1 MDVGSFVQENKRWLL
16 GCAAGLAVFFVARSI
31 IGSIYD
37 PMSDRRAARGVV
49 QSAQTSEVFDRA
61 GLAAAIA
68 EQDEL
73 AAARKKLEA
82 ELGFVRSD
90 AFAFEGKGLSPD
102 EFLGKVGRERK
113 LAILKG
119 ASERDVQVDPNRDL
133 TWAQSANGLE
143 EIRSA
148 LFGLELLDEACLRL
162 FAAHDATRAVDP
174 QAQGLVAL
182 RVGVEPRKTA
192 RRAPVRGQKP
202 GQVDVRDFLEQE
214 RVLFEFRSDE
224 PTAMRFL
231 ESLRQ
236 QGRTLTLEAGLKMT
250 HSGRRSDPVVVA
262 GSVVG
267 IAFKQANENKES
279 N

>member
-31 IGSIYD
+31 LGSIYD
-37 PMSDRRAARGVV
+37 PVADRRAARNVV
-49 QSAQTSEVFDRA
+49 QNAQTSEVFDRA

-82 ELGFVRSD
+82 ELGFARSD

-113 LAILKG
+113 LAILKA

-148 LFGLELLDEACLRL
+148 LFGLELIDEACSRL
-162 FAAHDATRAVDP
+162 FAAHDATRALDP
-174 QAQGLVAL
+174 QAQGLFAFKI
-182 RVGVEPRKTA
+182 GVEPRKTS
-192 RRAPVRGQKP
+192 RRVPMRGQKP

-214 RVLFEFRSDE
+214 RVLFEIRCDE

-231 ESLRQ
+231 ESLRK

-267 IAFKQANENKES
+267 IAFKQASENKES

>member
-1 MDVGSFVQENKRWLL
+1 MDVGAFVQENKRWLL

-37 PMSDRRAARGVV
+37 PMVDRRAARGVV
-49 QSAQTSEVFDRA
+49 QSAQTSEVFDRK

-73 AAARKKLEA
+73 AAARKQLES
-82 ELGFVRSD
+82 ELGFTRSE
-90 AFAFEGKGLSPD
+90 AFTLDGKGLSPD

-113 LAILKG
+113 LAILKA

-133 TWAQSANGLE
+133 TWTHSANGLE
-143 EIRSA
+143 EIHSA
-148 LFGLELLDEACLRL
+148 LLGLELLDEACLRL
-162 FAAHDATRAVDP
+162 FAAHDATRAADA

-182 RVGVEPRKTA
+182 RIGVEPRKSS
-192 RRAPVRGQKP
+192 RRAPMRGQKP
-202 GQVDVRDFLEQE
+202 GQVDVREFLEQE

-231 ESLRQ
+231 ESLRKP
-236 QGRTLTLEAGLKMT
+236 GRTLTLEAGLKLT
-250 HSGRRSDPVVVA
+250 HSGRRSDPVIVT

-267 IAFKQANENKES
+267 IAFKPANENKES